1 MRHFLLHMYSI
12 CHFNCDVT
20 FELIAFGS
28 NVVECIIVSTTIPS
42 IFDVVETINCESPIR
57 NLIQNF
63 PLKLIR
69 KRWTM

>member
-1 MRHFLLHMYSI
+1 MYSI

-28 NVVECIIVSTTIPS
+28 NFVECIVVSTIIPS
-42 IFDVVETINCESPIR
+42 MFDVVERINCESPIR

-63 PLKLIR
+63 AILKLIR